1 MAIAGVSDDMCFA
14 QRVGVFFDVDAFTAF
29 SDEDVRTVFGFGSL
43 FVLFCAV
50 AISGTAWESLL
61 PLP

>member
-29 SDEDVRTVFGFGSL
+29 PMRTSGPFLVL
-43 FVLFCAV
+43 VLFSSYSV
-50 AISGTAWESLL
+50 Q
-61 PLP
+61 